1 MSTTWDAVVGVGAAG
16 AAPAS
21 ERLAAGVAAIDAAE
35 HGVRVGIIDVL
46 EAWRGGPCATRWP
59 WQRAA
64 LSTLLW
70 LTRAANPRGITAL
83 PPRKYAARFEEFMLS
98 EVLALPTSWRDSL
111 LSTWRPWR

>member
-1 MSTTWDAVVGVGAAG
+1 MSSRRGAAG
-16 AAPAS
+16 RA
-21 ERLAAGVAAIDAAE
+21 R
-35 HGVRVGIIDVL
+35 
-46 EAWRGGPCATRWP
+46 RGGRGSAP
-59 WQRAA
+59 A